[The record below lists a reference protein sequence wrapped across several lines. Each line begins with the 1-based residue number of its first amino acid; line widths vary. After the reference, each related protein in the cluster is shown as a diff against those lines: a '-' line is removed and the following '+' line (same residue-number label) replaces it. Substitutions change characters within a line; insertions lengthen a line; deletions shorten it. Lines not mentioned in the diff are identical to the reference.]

1 MVLGHPTSG
10 RGTVLSKFAFAM
22 AMPDDENL
30 RLLRVRRAALGS
42 RLRQLRD
49 ARGLSQEA
57 LARRAG
63 INRSFYSKIET
74 GAQSPTVDRLHN
86 IAAAL
91 HIHISELFRD
101 PP

>member
-1 MVLGHPTSG
+1 MNHSSTDSTGMLVRFPI
-10 RGTVLSKFAFAM
+10 AM
-22 AMPDDENL
+22 ANADEQA
-30 RLLRVRRAALGS
+30 RIQQVRRVALGS
-42 RLRQLRD
+42 RLRQLRA

-74 GAQSPTVDRLHN
+74 GTQSPTIDKLHN

-91 HIHISELFRD
+91 HVHIAELFRD